1 MREVTYNTPFRNVIV
16 PIPESGEIEVL
27 YSGGADSTMVLYLIL
42 LNEVKIDRIKVIHST
57 YENAV
62 NAKYLQPLEWL
73 EKRFNVELKSL
84 LCISYAESQTV
95 KTSGLMLKPNKDAAW
110 LYSGTMKLG
119 PDHIYTDDP
128 DFAPYDFTRLN
139 NVQNNK
145 YAMNPYLLAPFGTL
159 DKRPVL
165 WLYDEFKLDDL
176 LALTESCV
184 DATRPVNCTC
194 SQCRYRN
201 WAIDEVK
208 KQKSN
213 DNP

>member
-1 MREVTYNTPFRNVIV
+1 MQEVTYNTPFRNVIV
-16 PIPESGEIEVL
+16 QIPESGEIEVL

-42 LNEVKIDRIKVIHST
+42 LNNVKIDRIKVIHST
-57 YENAV
+57 YANAV

-73 EKRFNVELKSL
+73 EKRFGVDLKSL
-84 LCISYAESQTV
+84 LAITYVETPTA
-95 KTSGLMLKPNKDAAW
+95 KTSGLMLKPKADKAW

-119 PDHIYTDDP
+119 PEHLYADDP
-128 DFAPYDFTRLN
+128 DFAKHDLLRLN

-165 WLYDEFKLDDL
+165 WLYDEFKLDEL

-184 DATRPVNCTC
+184 DSTRPIGCNC
-194 SQCRYRN
+194 SQCKYRN
-201 WAIDEVK
+201 WAIDEVNK
-208 KQKSN
+208 AKESYGR
-213 DNP
+213 